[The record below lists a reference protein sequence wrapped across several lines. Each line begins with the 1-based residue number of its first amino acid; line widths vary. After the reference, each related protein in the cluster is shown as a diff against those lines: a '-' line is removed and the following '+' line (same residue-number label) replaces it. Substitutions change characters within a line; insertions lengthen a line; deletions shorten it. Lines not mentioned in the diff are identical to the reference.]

1 MHPGIV
7 NIVYFSSSYKY
18 QPEARFR
25 QYCRNLSSY
34 LLQAGPGALDISFLM
49 GFTNFNSVHGWQ
61 RRRKADAGI
70 LPAFVLEFFM
80 KLTRIVTF
88 LFLLVCL
95 VSEGHAQGVGRNG
108 RSDSAL
114 LSSRDV
120 SIIKE
125 LQLTDSQV
133 KETRRIGAA
142 YSNRTLK
149 LRSEIIGKSIEL
161 RNLLHD
167 PSASEESIR
176 AKGKEIEAIDGQLIR
191 EKIEFQIEMRK
202 VLTPEQLQ
210 RWYMVMDQ
218 QPATKK
224 PIR

>member
-1 MHPGIV
+1 
-7 NIVYFSSSYKY
+7 
-18 QPEARFR
+18 
-25 QYCRNLSSY
+25 
-34 LLQAGPGALDISFLM
+34 M
-49 GFTNFNSVHGWQ
+49 GFTKSRAVHGWQ
-61 RRRKADAGI
+61 RGRKAAAVI
-70 LPAFVLEFFM
+70 LPVHGLEFSM
-80 KLTRIVTF
+80 KLTKIVTF

-95 VSEGHAQGVGRNG
+95 VSEAHAQGGGRNG
-108 RSDSAL
+108 RPDPSLPSGREVA
-114 LSSRDV
+114 
-120 SIIKE
+120 IIKDLNLTE
-125 LQLTDSQV
+125 LQV
-133 KETRRIGAA
+133 KETRRLGAA

-167 PSASEESIR
+167 PSASEETIR
-176 AKGKEIEAIDGQLIR
+176 AKGKEIEVIDAQLIR

-202 VLTPEQLQ
+202 ILTPEQLQ